1 MKAAI
6 YLGQENKVGER
17 VYPYPLYAK
26 NDTKR
31 AGTIGGFSEYILV
44 PEAKR
49 DHSLYAVPE
58 EISDRLACLIE
69 PFTVGCRAARVTW
82 KFLRKQKITAV
93 QKTRNPQIMRSAVR
107 VTVIL
112 KNRNK

>member
-1 MKAAI
+1 MIK
-6 YLGQENKVGER
+6 K
-17 VYPYPLYAK
+17 
-26 NDTKR
+26 
-31 AGTIGGFSEYILV
+31 GGFSEYILA

-58 EISDRLACLIE
+58 EFIRIFYPICSAVNQRVAD
-69 PFTVGCRAARVTW
+69 VTW

-93 QKTRNPQIMRSAVR
+93 QKTRNPKIMRPAVH